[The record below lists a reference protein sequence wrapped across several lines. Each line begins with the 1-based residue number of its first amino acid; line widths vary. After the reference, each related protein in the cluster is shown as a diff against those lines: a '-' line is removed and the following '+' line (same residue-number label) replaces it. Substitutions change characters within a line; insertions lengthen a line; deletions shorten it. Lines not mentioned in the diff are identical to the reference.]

1 MARRRL
7 TVPRFHIPDDNDA
20 LLAECAVD
28 TFRSGGPGGQHA
40 NKVESAVRLTHGPS
54 GLVVTSQASRSQ
66 FRNKAL
72 AVAELRRRLEEANRP
87 QKRRIATRPTAASKR
102 RRLKTKRQQSEKKAL
117 RQKPRRGEG

>member
-1 MARRRL
+1 M
-7 TVPRFHIPDDNDA
+7 PRFLIPDSNDA
-20 LLAECAVD
+20 LLAECQVD

-87 QKRRIATRPTAASKR
+87 QKHRIATRPTAASKR
-102 RRLKTKRQQSEKKAL
+102 RHRQAKRRQSDKKAN
-117 RQKPRRGEG
+117 RQKPRPGEE